1 VLRKGRKIDEKVL
14 SRAKKVTDY
23 VRNIVLYA
31 IRILF
36 IGFMAK
42 NLVSRSNSYPISLGK
57 GRKEVMTRTVSR
69 KQILVSTFL
78 IGSRLSTFYVGTAFE
93 HVFGRLPL

>member
-1 VLRKGRKIDEKVL
+1 MLRKGRKTDKKVL

-36 IGFMAK
+36 IAFMAK
-42 NLVSRSNSYPISLGK
+42 KLVSRYPISLGK
-57 GRKEVMTRTVSR
+57 GRKEVMTGTVS
-69 KQILVSTFL
+69 
-78 IGSRLSTFYVGTAFE
+78 
-93 HVFGRLPL
+93 